1 MEKRSVRRLSAVAGA
16 ALALLLVGCPSAT
29 IQLGAVLPLTGDAAN
44 YGEAVKRGVELAYEE
59 ILADP
64 DFATPIALE
73 IVDSGSDP
81 RAAADLLEERYGA
94 GDVAVLGG
102 VTSGEAK
109 AMMGVV
115 DRYERV
121 LLSPSASSPE
131 LTGISRNFYRIWPSD
146 HTAANKMAQ
155 SAAQALSIESIVI
168 IAEEQPYAKDIQEV
182 FSNAFAG
189 YEGEVLDK
197 IEFPPGTSDLAAL
210 VEHAVSLDP
219 HAVYLAGYADGVG
232 AMIQELRRLGY
243 KGEILTT
250 SAFAT
255 PAAIA
260 KVGDAASGV
269 FLTQTVFET
278 DSDHAHIQKFVNA
291 YQAKYGEPPDIYAAH
306 GYDAMRVLAE
316 AVRGKPAIASE
327 IKKGLRD
334 AVKEFPGVTGSI
346 QFDDKGDV
354 RKFPRLYKI
363 DDDLLLVDYNERM
376 RERQEEIRQRK
387 EALRRQLEELQKQAA
402 EVAG

>member
-1 MEKRSVRRLSAVAGA
+1 M
-16 ALALLLVGCPSAT
+16 
-29 IQLGAVLPLTGDAAN
+29 IN
-44 YGEAVKRGVELAYEE
+44 
-59 ILADP
+59 I
-64 DFATPIALE
+64 
-73 IVDSGSDP
+73 
-81 RAAADLLEERYGA
+81 
-94 GDVAVLGG
+94 
-102 VTSGEAK
+102 
-109 AMMGVV
+109 V

-121 LLSPSASSPE
+121 LLSPTASSPE

-155 SAAQALSIESIVI
+155 SAAQALNIETIVI
-168 IAEEQPYAKDIQEV
+168 IAEEQPYARDIQEV
-182 FSNAFAG
+182 FSAAFKG
-189 YEGEVLDK
+189 YEGEVLDT

-210 VEHAVSLDP
+210 VELAVSLKPD
-219 HAVYLAGYADGVG
+219 AVYLAGYADGVG
-232 AMIQELRRLGY
+232 AMIAELRRLRY
-243 KGEILTT
+243 KGLIQTT

-260 KVGDAASGV
+260 KVGDPASGV

-291 YQAKYGEPPDIYAAH
+291 YETKFGEHPDIYAAH

-316 AVRGKPAIASE
+316 AVRGKPAIPSE

-376 RERQEEIRQRK
+376 RERQEEIRKRK

-402 EVAG
+402 KVSG